1 MNSGFINIL
10 KPPGMSSHDV
20 VSTLRRVYGQKRIGH
35 AGTLD
40 PGAAGVLPVAVG
52 QATRLIEY
60 LTDAGKSYRAEL
72 TFGYATDSGDDFGKK
87 IAAAN
92 FSMPDK
98 TKLESVLA
106 SFLGES
112 KQTPPMHSAIKV
124 AGNTL
129 YKLARQGISVEV
141 PERTI
146 YISKIALL
154 SIKDSSILF
163 DVDCSKGTYI
173 RTLCMDIGKKLA
185 IPAVMSFLIRTKVGA
200 FNLADSFTL
209 EEVAAQPLAVLLP
222 MDTVLSDLPAIIF
235 TDRQAKAFQQGQKI
249 KLEQAFPDQSILR
262 IYSEKKIFIGIGKYA
277 KNYFHITPIKVI
289 AY

>member
-1 MNSGFINIL
+1 MNSGFINVL

-40 PGAAGVLPVAVG
+40 PGAAGVLPVAIG

-60 LTDAGKSYRAEL
+60 LADAGKSYRAEL

-87 IAAAN
+87 IATAN

-124 AGNTL
+124 DGNTL

-154 SIKDSSILF
+154 SIKESSILF

-185 IPAVMSFLIRTKVGA
+185 IPAVMSFLIRTKVGS

-249 KLEQAFPDQSILR
+249 KLEQSLPDQAIVR